1 VTGQVDG
8 KAAIVTGA
16 ASGIGRAT
24 ALRLARE
31 GATVVIG
38 DVDEDGA
45 RETERL
51 IVAAGGSALA
61 VTCDVSSER
70 DVAQLVDRAVEFA
83 GRLDVL
89 HNNAYWAPQNRPVV
103 ETTVEEW
110 NRALAVS
117 LTSVFLG
124 CKYAIPVM
132 AAGGGGSIVNTASTA
147 ALTALP
153 RFAAYTAAKGGIVAL
168 TRSVALDYGSQGI
181 RCNAVCP
188 GLVQTPATVSLLAD
202 PERRRLYEQKQL
214 LGRFGDPTDIASAV
228 VYLASDDASYV
239 TGQTLVVDGGRLI
252 A

>member
-1 VTGQVDG
+1 VTGRVDG

-24 ALRLARE
+24 ALRLAQE

-51 IVAAGGSALA
+51 IVAAGGRALA

-70 DVAQLVDRAVEFA
+70 DVAELVDRTVEFA
-83 GRLDVL
+83 GRLDIL
-89 HNNAYWAPQNRPVV
+89 HNNAYWAPQNRPAVD
-103 ETTVEEW
+103 TTVDEW

-132 AAGGGGSIVNTASTA
+132 AGAGGGSIVNTASTA

-188 GLVQTPATVSLLAD
+188 GLVQTPATTALLAD
-202 PERRRLYEQKQL
+202 PERRRRYEQKQL
-214 LGRFGDPTDIASAV
+214 LGRFGDPTDIAAAV
-228 VYLASDDASYV
+228 VYLASDDAAYV
-239 TGQTLVVDGGRLI
+239 TGQTLVVDGGRLV